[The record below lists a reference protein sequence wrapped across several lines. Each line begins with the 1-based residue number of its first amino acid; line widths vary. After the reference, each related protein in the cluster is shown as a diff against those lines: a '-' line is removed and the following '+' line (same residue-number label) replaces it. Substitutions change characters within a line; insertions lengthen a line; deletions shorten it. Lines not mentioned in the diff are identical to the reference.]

1 MSRSITDEAIVL
13 RVYNVGETDR
23 FCILLTKEHGRMTAR
38 ASGVRRIL
46 SRRGQGL
53 LPLHRVN
60 VVWEERSM
68 GNIVSSVQCLD
79 SHHNAWCD
87 PHTFSCVGE
96 GIELLLQL
104 TDDGM
109 PMPEVYALTAEF
121 LRTCSGNQSASV
133 TALFT
138 LKLLKTLGYLP
149 ASATTPR
156 DTSTALRTLL
166 DTSDDVTMVS
176 SHDFPDHLASELGVF
191 LSSLLGSQLGVS
203 LKAVPVRRAIS
214 SCVTPICQ

>member
-1 MSRSITDEAIVL
+1 MARSVTDEAIVL

-23 FCILLTKEHGRMTAR
+23 FCILLTKNHGRMTAR

-53 LPLHRVN
+53 LPLHRVHI
-60 VVWEERSM
+60 VWDERSI
-68 GNIVSSVQCLD
+68 GNVVSSVQCLD
-79 SHHNAWCD
+79 AHHSAWCD
-87 PHTFSCVGE
+87 PQTFSCVSE
-96 GIELLLQL
+96 GIELVLQL

-109 PMPEVYALTAEF
+109 PMPDVYALTADF
-121 LRTCSGNQSASV
+121 LRTCSGNQSATVAS
-133 TALFT
+133 LFT

-156 DTSTALRTLL
+156 NTSTALRTLL
-166 DTSDDVTMVS
+166 DTSDNVTMAS
-176 SHDFPDHLASELGVF
+176 SHNFSNHLADELSVF

-214 SCVTPICQ
+214 SGVTPICQ